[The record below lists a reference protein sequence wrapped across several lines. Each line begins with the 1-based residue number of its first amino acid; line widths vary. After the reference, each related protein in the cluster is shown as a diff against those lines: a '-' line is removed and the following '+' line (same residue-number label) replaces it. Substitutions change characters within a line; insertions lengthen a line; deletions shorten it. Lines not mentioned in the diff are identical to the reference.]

1 MAQGRASIRDVAERA
16 GVSVSTVSRILNG
29 SYSPAPKT
37 RDRVMRAVQELSYVA
52 NPHARALIRQE
63 STTVAMVLRMLD
75 DGFLLKVVQSIAAEL
90 AAAGRLCLIGTTG
103 VDAERELEVLEQM
116 RGQGVQSI
124 ILIGAVVETEEYR
137 DFLGRFAASLSGS
150 GTRLVL
156 CARPPIDEAPG
167 TSVVEYDNEGGAY
180 AATSHLLVQ
189 GHRRILHLG
198 GPEGQNTSLQRLA
211 GYRRAIEALGG
222 DADPALEA
230 GQAWDRETG
239 YQRMRAVLQDGTR
252 DFTAVAT
259 YTDNVAAGA
268 IQAIREAG
276 LRVPED
282 LSIIGFDDAAFAADL
297 RLSTVHIPAQQLGQI
312 AAQMATGERN
322 ADTRLKLGTHL
333 VLRESVTR
341 RTT

>member
-29 SYSPAPKT
+29 NYPPAPQT
-37 RDRVMRAVQELSYVA
+37 RDRVLRAVRDLSYVA
-52 NPHARALIRQE
+52 NPHARALIGKE
-63 STTVAMVLRMLD
+63 SNTVAMVLRMLD
-75 DGFLLKVVQSIAAEL
+75 DGFLLKVVQSIASEL

-103 VDAERELEVLEQM
+103 TAAEREIEVLEQM
-116 RGQGVQSI
+116 RAQGAQAI
-124 ILIGAVVETEEYR
+124 ILIGAVVGTTSYR
-137 DFLGRFAASLSGS
+137 QATSQFAASLDGV

-156 CARPPIDEAPG
+156 CARPPLDDTPG

-198 GPEGQNTSLQRLA
+198 GPAGQNTSVQRLA
-211 GYRRAIEALGG
+211 GYRRAVETLGG
-222 DADPALEA
+222 EADADLEV

-239 YQRMRAVLQDGTR
+239 YQRMRKVLQDST
-252 DFTAVAT
+252 DFTAVLT

-268 IQAIREAG
+268 IQALRDSG

-282 LSIIGFDDAAFAADL
+282 ISIIGFDDAPLAADL

-312 AAQMATGERN
+312 AAQMAIGERD
-322 ADTRLKLGTHL
+322 ADARVMLGTHL
-333 VLRESVTR
+333 VLRDSVTR